1 MFQNN
6 WNILRLCWEQFS
18 LFWSTSQ
25 ALYLGEIQPPPKY
38 LHASNPLRFLPQKG
52 VVAPQI
58 DFSMSSPP
66 FVLGVLE
73 ATWVQC
79 SRFPQP
85 TCCWKWG
92 GNLGSVG
99 GGSNCQVERSPLL
112 ANWSWADFLLCREFK
127 ENTSDMKSFALIGCS
142 SVGHT
147 LLLALWILNKHCNT
161 NFRNGSLELVQT

>member
-58 DFSMSSPP
+58 DFSISSPP
-66 FVLGVLE
+66 LGFGLRRRLGFSVVSFPNPLAVESEE
-73 ATWVQC
+73 ATRVQ
-79 SRFPQP
+79 
-85 TCCWKWG
+85 W
-92 GNLGSVG
+92 
-99 GGSNCQVERSPLL
+99 GSNCQVERSPLL

-147 LLLALWILNKHCNT
+147 LILAWWILNKYCNT
-161 NFRNGSLELVQT
+161 DFRNGSLELVQTF

>member
-58 DFSMSSPP
+58 DFSISSPP
-66 FVLGVLE
+66 LGFGLRRRLGFSVVSFPNPLAVESEE
-73 ATWVQC
+73 ATWVQ
-79 SRFPQP
+79 
-85 TCCWKWG
+85 W
-92 GNLGSVG
+92 VG
-99 GGSNCQVERSPLL
+99 GQTVKLSGVRYWQTGAEQTSCFAESLRKTPRTWNHLPSSAVRL
-112 ANWSWADFLLCREFK
+112 WGTLCF
-127 ENTSDMKSFALIGCS
+127 
-142 SVGHT
+142 
-147 LLLALWILNKHCNT
+147 
-161 NFRNGSLELVQT
+161 

>member
-58 DFSMSSPP
+58 DFLISSPL
-66 FVLGVLE
+66 LGFGLRKWLRFRVVGSPNLLAVEGEE

-79 SRFPQP
+79 SQFPQP
-85 TCCWKWG
+85 TCCWKWEG
-92 GNLGSVG
+92 DLGSVG
-99 GGSNCQVERSPLL
+99 GQTVKLSGVRYWQTGAEQTSCFAESLRKTPRTWNHLPSSAVRL
-112 ANWSWADFLLCREFK
+112 WGTLCF
-127 ENTSDMKSFALIGCS
+127 
-142 SVGHT
+142 
-147 LLLALWILNKHCNT
+147 
-161 NFRNGSLELVQT
+161 

>member
-38 LHASNPLRFLPQKG
+38 LHASNPLRFLPRKG

-58 DFSMSSPP
+58 DFLISSPL
-66 FVLGVLE
+66 LGFGLRKWLRFRVVGSPNLLAVEGEE
-73 ATWVQC
+73 ATWVQ
-79 SRFPQP
+79 
-85 TCCWKWG
+85 W
-92 GNLGSVG
+92 
-99 GGSNCQVERSPLL
+99 GSNCQVERSPLL

-127 ENTSDMKSFALIGCS
+127 ENTSDMKSFALIDCS
-142 SVGHT
+142 LVGHT
-147 LLLALWILNKHCNT
+147 LLLAWWILNKYCNT
-161 NFRNGSLELVQT
+161 DFRNGSLELVQTF